1 LDVKKIL
8 NIKNPVSL
16 VRYIDGKVG
25 IIDKLNTFRIYDAND
40 FKLLGGFKV
49 SLPENNPLENSIA
62 ISPKGTYLAIAIKGK
77 NKTTIWKIKEKKLLH
92 TLGWHKGEVLCVNFD
107 FDENYLLTGG
117 MDGRAYLWSVELGKM
132 VTSLPPH
139 PDYVI
144 SGAFSKNSLW
154 TATGSYDK
162 MLNVTN
168 ISSMNI
174 SFRKKSH
181 RGAITQIK
189 FLKHQRMVSG
199 DKTGELIVWD
209 YTKGKVISRL
219 QSVADMVIDF
229 DFDENEEFMFVITKD
244 KNVYLY
250 DLKNYELIS
259 EKFIKINELP
269 SSISYVAENSTLW
282 IGTLGGSVYI
292 FDIYED
298 NKKLSNAI
306 LKKDYA
312 QAYEI
317 VKQNPFLIRTEDY
330 QSLEKTWEKTITAAY
345 KLMEQAQYDKA
356 RQLLTPFLAVPQ
368 KRTIIQNILNDFS
381 EFEKF
386 KTAVIKGKYP
396 LAYSLATK
404 YPSFRDTAYYK
415 KIESDWKKVF
425 NKAKELIRIK
435 GKEDRV
441 RQLLAPFRGVS
452 QKTPL
457 IQSLFND
464 KQLFSLF
471 RSFLMKRKFEEFFRL
486 VEKYPFLYETPEYE
500 QALKFGERLKDAAI
514 KSLKNGKFKE
524 SMEYAEMLKKFPKYK
539 EEAEDFIKKSNL
551 YSSFLNALANKE
563 YDLVEKMVSENAFL
577 EDSDDYLMFKRMTT
591 DKFKQAE
598 KEALSGNIDKVST
611 ILNDLLHSSI
621 YKHRAEQIIKSAYLN
636 QLLNAVKDKE
646 KIQKGVNNY
655 ISYFGYDNE
664 IEDIIK
670 KAKFY
675 KTEPIIKSL
684 EKSRLIDF
692 DNLPKFI
699 WEES

>member
-1 LDVKKIL
+1 
-8 NIKNPVSL
+8 
-16 VRYIDGKVG
+16 
-25 IIDKLNTFRIYDAND
+25 
-40 FKLLGGFKV
+40 
-49 SLPENNPLENSIA
+49 
-62 ISPKGTYLAIAIKGK
+62 
-77 NKTTIWKIKEKKLLH
+77 
-92 TLGWHKGEVLCVNFD
+92 
-107 FDENYLLTGG
+107 
-117 MDGRAYLWSVELGKM
+117 
-132 VTSLPPH
+132 
-139 PDYVI
+139 
-144 SGAFSKNSLW
+144 
-154 TATGSYDK
+154 
-162 MLNVTN
+162 
-168 ISSMNI
+168 
-174 SFRKKSH
+174 
-181 RGAITQIK
+181 
-189 FLKHQRMVSG
+189 
-199 DKTGELIVWD
+199 
-209 YTKGKVISRL
+209 
-219 QSVADMVIDF
+219 
-229 DFDENEEFMFVITKD
+229 
-244 KNVYLY
+244 
-250 DLKNYELIS
+250 
-259 EKFIKINELP
+259 
-269 SSISYVAENSTLW
+269 
-282 IGTLGGSVYI
+282 
-292 FDIYED
+292 
-298 NKKLSNAI
+298 
-306 LKKDYA
+306 
-312 QAYEI
+312 
-317 VKQNPFLIRTEDY
+317 
-330 QSLEKTWEKTITAAY
+330 
-345 KLMEQAQYDKA
+345 MEQAQYDKA

>member
-1 LDVKKIL
+1 MDVKKIL

-40 FKLLGGFKV
+40 FKLLGGFKI